1 MKLWINLNK
10 KIMAIEPTEPKV
22 AKMLNWAYEKGM
34 HLFYKTLASD
44 IEKEMTTPPVK
55 KAAVEPPKR
64 SSEPVKWP
72 LPVKK

>member
-1 MKLWINLNK
+1 MKMWVNLNK

-34 HLFYKTLASD
+34 NLFYKTLAED
-44 IEKEMTTPPVK
+44 IEKEMTSTPVK
-55 KAAVEPPKR
+55 KAAIVSPKR